1 MKLIEEAETRL
12 QAFGWQSFKR
22 IGASVLVNRLY
33 RLVLTLFILIQLSFF
48 FVATAMSLWV
58 DQMYN
63 GLFGSK
69 GAHTGLYKAGH
80 FIVFILLLPWLVLV
94 SKPDFKGE
102 YLWLILNRVGSQFAE
117 N

>member
-1 MKLIEEAETRL
+1 MIEEAESRL

-33 RLVLTLFILIQLSFF
+33 RLASTLFILIQLSFF

-69 GAHTGLYKAGH
+69 GVHTGLYKAGH
-80 FIVFILLLPWLVLV
+80 FIVFILLLPWLILV
-94 SKPDFKGE
+94 SNSECKG
-102 YLWLILNRVGSQFAE
+102 
-117 N
+117 